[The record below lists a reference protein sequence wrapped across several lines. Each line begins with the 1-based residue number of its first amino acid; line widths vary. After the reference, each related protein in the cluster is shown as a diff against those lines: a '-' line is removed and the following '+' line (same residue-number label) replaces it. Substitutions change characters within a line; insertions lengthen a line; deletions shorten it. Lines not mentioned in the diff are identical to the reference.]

1 MTAKSSTTLDPVYY
15 GRLLKKALPR
25 VVHTEKENER
35 LLAEIEKLLSKGE
48 SNLSPEE
55 EELLELLTQLVEA
68 FERRAYTRKKASPA
82 ELVSFLLEQRGL
94 TARHLWPVLGSKSRV
109 SDLVNGRR
117 EVSREQAK
125 KLGEFFHIS
134 PAAFI

>member
-1 MTAKSSTTLDPVYY
+1 MSACRSTTLDPVYY
-15 GRLLKKALPR
+15 AQLLKEALPR

-35 LLAEIEKLLSKGE
+35 LLTEVEKLLSKGE
-48 SNLSPEE
+48 GNLSPEE
-55 EELLELLTQLVEA
+55 EELLELLTQLVES
-68 FERRAYTRKKASPA
+68 FERHAYPRKKASPA

-94 TARHLWPVLGSKSRV
+94 TPCHLWPVLGSKSRV

-117 EVSREQAK
+117 EVSKEQAK
-125 KLGEFFHIS
+125 KLGEFFHVS